1 MHAALL
7 DQAHRAIEKKLPERG
22 NDYRLG
28 YHLSPPAGWMN
39 DPNGLVFFRGEYHL
53 FYQHHPYSAQ
63 WGPMHWGHAKS
74 SDLVHWEHLPIA
86 LAPNE
91 AYDRDGCFSGS
102 AVVLDDTLYLIYTG
116 HLWLGEV
123 RDDDKIRQVQCLAS
137 STDGINFT
145 KHGVVLQTPP
155 DPSVMHWRDPKV
167 WNRDGQWWMALG
179 ARQGDDPQLL
189 LYRSRDLHDW
199 EYLGC
204 ALQGQRVPD
213 GYMWECPDIFE
224 LDGRDFFLYSPQ
236 GLKPAG
242 YDNWNLFQNSYRT
255 GQLDDSGCFH
265 VLGDLHELD
274 HGHDFYAAQTLLA
287 PDGRRLLWAWMD
299 MWESPMPTQADHW
312 CGALS
317 LPRELSRD
325 GERLRMRPA
334 RELAALRQS
343 QTLLQSCEVKSGSCV
358 LDVQGALLEFE
369 LELDLTGS
377 SAERFGLA
385 LRCSEDGKERTLL
398 YFDAMARRLVLDR
411 QSSGAGVSG
420 VRSVPIA
427 AEQTRI
433 ALRIFLDRSSIEVF
447 VDDGAYTLSSRI
459 YPRHDSLLASAFAVN
474 GTGCFSDIS
483 VWRLADL
490 NI

>member
-86 LAPNE
+86 LAPSE

-265 VLGDLHELD
+265 VRGDLHELD

-385 LRCSEDGKERTLL
+385 LRCSEDVKERTLL

-459 YPRHDSLLASAFAVN
+459 YPRPDSLLASAFAVN

>member
-86 LAPNE
+86 LAPSE

-145 KHGVVLQTPP
+145 KHGVILQTPP

-224 LDGRDFFLYSPQ
+224 LDGRDFFLCSPQ

-265 VLGDLHELD
+265 VRGDLHELD

-377 SAERFGLA
+377 SAERFGLE
-385 LRCSEDGKERTLL
+385 LRCSEDGEERTLL